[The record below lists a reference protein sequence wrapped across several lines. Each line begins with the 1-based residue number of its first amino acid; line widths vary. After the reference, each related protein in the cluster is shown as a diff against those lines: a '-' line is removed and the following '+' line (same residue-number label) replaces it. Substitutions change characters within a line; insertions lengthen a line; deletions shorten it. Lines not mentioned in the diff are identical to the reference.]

1 MLFRVHKTSLEG
13 FHLEKEADY
22 NNSRAMVKRIQKARL
37 FPLQS
42 INVIHVSLFEYIQ
55 VQQQSSTK
63 NWEQVSKNI
72 R

>member
-1 MLFRVHKTSLEG
+1 
-13 FHLEKEADY
+13 
-22 NNSRAMVKRIQKARL
+22 MVKRIQKARL

-72 R
+72 RLEIAFVLSPAVVQFKQQRTSDQNLQ